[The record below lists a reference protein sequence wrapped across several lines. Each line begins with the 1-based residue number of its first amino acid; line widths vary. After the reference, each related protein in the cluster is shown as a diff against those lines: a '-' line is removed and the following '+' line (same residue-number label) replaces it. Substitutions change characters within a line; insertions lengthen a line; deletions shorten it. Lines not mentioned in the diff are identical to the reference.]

1 MATTQK
7 SIFKNSEDVFFTED
21 FQRKFYVKM
30 GETLRACMLDSIRIP
45 SKFFSCEALSY
56 GERGKSIIYNF
67 KVAGLG
73 IVGFKRESSCSIQ
86 SFIRTDNEE
95 KVHFFDSVDSFRK
108 KEAAKASSLLPLD
121 VSKLYNCLTRD
132 MSMIRTGDN
141 FHTLFRYRWDGT
153 QAVKAYPVINEI
165 VITEDKAEISY
176 LYFPENT
183 YRTKEECEQDN
194 TISVIE
200 FD

>member
-7 SIFKNSEDVFFTED
+7 SIFNNSKDVFFTED

-30 GETLRACMLDSIRIP
+30 GETLRACMIDSIRIP
-45 SKFFSCEALSY
+45 SKFFSCDPLSY

-73 IVGFKRESSCSIQ
+73 IVGFKKESTMSIQ

-95 KVHFFDSVDSFRK
+95 QVYFYDSVDSFRK
-108 KEAAKASSLLPLD
+108 KKTAKASWLSPLD
-121 VSKLYNCLTRD
+121 VPKFCDCLSRD
-132 MSMIRTGDN
+132 MSMIMSSDN
-141 FHTLFRYRWDGT
+141 FYTLFRYRWDGT
-153 QAVKAYPVINEI
+153 QAVKAYPLIDEI
-165 VITEDKAEISY
+165 VITKNKAEISY

>member
-7 SIFKNSEDVFFTED
+7 SIFQNSQDVFFTED

-30 GETLRACMLDSIRIP
+30 GETLRACMLNSIKIP

-56 GERGKSIIYNF
+56 GERGMSIIYNF
-67 KVAGLG
+67 MVAGLG
-73 IVGFKRESSCSIQ
+73 IVGFKKESSMSIQ

-95 KVHFFDSVDSFRK
+95 NIYFYDSVDSFRK
-108 KEAAKASSLLPLD
+108 KKTAKASNLLPLN
-121 VSKLYNCLTRD
+121 VPKLYNCLTKD
-132 MSMIRTGDN
+132 MSMTRSGDN
-141 FHTLFRYRWDGT
+141 FYTLFRYRWDGT